1 MSTAAACANPGSFK
15 AGGDPEL
22 ETEALIE
29 MMVDFTGG
37 GQGHDGFGDGGDP
50 GLQSWSFLLFC
61 APRRRIYTKNAITPQ
76 RKTFVCLFLII
87 QGFLTSYLCSG

>member
-37 GQGHDGFGDGGDP
+37 GQGRAG
-50 GLQSWSFLLFC
+50 
-61 APRRRIYTKNAITPQ
+61 A
-76 RKTFVCLFLII
+76 
-87 QGFLTSYLCSG
+87 

>member
-1 MSTAAACANPGSFK
+1 MSTAAECANPGSFK

-37 GQGHDGFGDGGDP
+37 GQGRGMMALEMVRTRGCKAGPFSCSVPLEEESTLRMPSPHRGR
-50 GLQSWSFLLFC
+50 LLFAC
-61 APRRRIYTKNAITPQ
+61 
-76 RKTFVCLFLII
+76 F
-87 QGFLTSYLCSG
+87 